1 MEILLFS
8 HFGIRKNSEIFPIA
22 EILVFNYILRDILP
36 CKFEQIP
43 KKLFFVSYLHRFR
56 SRPFN
61 SGPDRS
67 VTFKSVFLMKNLSIF
82 SEKID
87 YFFWGGGLFVVKRFN
102 IIIIEATI
110 NLSIILH

>member
-1 MEILLFS
+1 MEF
-8 HFGIRKNSEIFPIA
+8 
-22 EILVFNYILRDILP
+22 
-36 CKFEQIP
+36 
-43 KKLFFVSYLHRFR
+43 
-56 SRPFN
+56 
-61 SGPDRS
+61 
-67 VTFKSVFLMKNLSIF
+67 FKSVFLMKNLSIF